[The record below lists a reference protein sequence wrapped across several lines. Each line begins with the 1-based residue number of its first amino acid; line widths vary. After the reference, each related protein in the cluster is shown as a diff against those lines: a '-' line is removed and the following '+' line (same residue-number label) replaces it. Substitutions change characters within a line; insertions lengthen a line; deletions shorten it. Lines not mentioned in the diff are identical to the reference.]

1 MLRIWFDLVHI
12 SGVSIQGRGNPF
24 FLNKTRKDF
33 QRRKNISIHNINFKF
48 RPPSPLLTHT
58 SNHRISLTQ
67 ITVWTQFKI
76 EFVHQARIFDYLYI
90 TIFLFLL
97 GVWGDVS
104 SVCCARRTVPRV
116 CGVWQ
121 TRVCQHRLSACY
133 CYSQIRSV
141 RYGVISFSNQQ
152 YYSRFHN
159 SLPFFCVQYTEKRYR
174 VTINGLRVKCIF
186 CFVPVEF
193 LSSVEVHWKL
203 IGNSCAHSVQ

>member
-1 MLRIWFDLVHI
+1 MAFP
-12 SGVSIQGRGNPF
+12 SRGGGILF

-33 QRRKNISIHNINFKF
+33 QRRKNISIHIINFKF

-58 SNHRISLTQ
+58 SNYRISLTQ

-76 EFVHQARIFDYLYI
+76 EFGHQARIFDYWFYLHI

-104 SVCCARRTVPRV
+104 SVCCSYRTVPRV

-141 RYGVISFSNQQ
+141 RYGVILFSNQQ

-159 SLPFFCVQYTEKRYR
+159 SLPFFSVQYTEKQYR
-174 VTINGLRVKCIF
+174 VTRNELHVKCIF
-186 CFVPVEF
+186 CLVHVKF

-203 IGNSCAHSVQ
+203 IGHSCAHSVQ